1 MTCDVHAFAGANAN
15 WRLGWTPGVMDQN
28 ELRPILRQKFPPQR
42 TYLLPALHFV
52 HEELGHLPEWALQ
65 VVSWH
70 LRTPA
75 SVVYGAAT
83 SYTELRI
90 NSAGQH
96 VVRVCAGLSCW
107 HGGGRELLS
116 ELAESL
122 GVSAGETTTD
132 GRVTLE
138 ETPCAYRCP
147 LAPLVEVDGDWQGRA
162 VASQIIRMVQD
173 SEAE

>member
-1 MTCDVHAFAGANAN
+1 M
-15 WRLGWTPGVMDQN
+15 
-28 ELRPILRQKFPPQR
+28 RQKFPPHR

-52 HEELGHLPEWALQ
+52 QEELGHLPEWALQ
-65 VVSWH
+65 AVAWH

-90 NSAGQH
+90 DAPAHH
-96 VVRVCAGLSCW
+96 VVRVCTGLSCW

-116 ELAESL
+116 ELAQAWGME
-122 GVSAGETTTD
+122 ADRTTAD
-132 GRVTLE
+132 GRVVLE

-147 LAPLVEVDGDWQGRA
+147 LAPLAEVDGSWHGRA
-162 VASQIIRMVQD
+162 MASQIVQSVD
-173 SEAE
+173 G

>member
-1 MTCDVHAFAGANAN
+1 
-15 WRLGWTPGVMDQN
+15 MDQP
-28 ELRPILRQKFPPQR
+28 ELRALLRQKFPPHR

-52 HEELGHLPEWALQ
+52 QEELGHLPEWALQ
-65 VVSWH
+65 VVAWH

-90 NSAGQH
+90 DAPAHH
-96 VVRVCAGLSCW
+96 VVRVCTGLSCW

-116 ELAESL
+116 ELAQAWGME
-122 GVSAGETTTD
+122 ADRTTAD
-132 GRVTLE
+132 GRVALE

-147 LAPLVEVDGDWQGRA
+147 LAPLAEVDGSWHGRA
-162 VASQIIRMVQD
+162 IASQIVQSVD
-173 SEAE
+173 G

>member
-1 MTCDVHAFAGANAN
+1 ME
-15 WRLGWTPGVMDQN
+15 RE
-28 ELRPILRQKFPPQR
+28 ELRPILRRKFPPQR

-52 HEELGHLPEWALQ
+52 QEELGHLPEWALQ
-65 VVSWH
+65 VVAWH

-90 NSAGQH
+90 QATGPH

-107 HGGGRELLS
+107 HGGGRELLAALS
-116 ELAESL
+116 QSL
-122 GVSAGETTTD
+122 GVTAGETTSD

-138 ETPCAYRCP
+138 EAPCAYRCP
-147 LAPLVEVDGDWQGRA
+147 LAPLVEIDEVWQGRA
-162 VASQIIRMVQD
+162 EVSQVIGQV
-173 SEAE
+173 EGLGAG